1 MNEKFIKDFEYFKEL
16 VNDKEFK
23 KTLQK
28 YSWLSFFINS
38 MLLLFLLSFFSLF
51 NNNDI
56 YLISSLIIISL
67 IALFKYLKRYEL
79 INKKIKL
86 KESYKVYSR
95 YNNFKN
101 SIYKGS
107 LLELFNER
115 DEIQNYAIAKYKEDI
130 ILNYEKYNGIS
141 GFLAIKLIYFI
152 SNEEEI
158 NKFKMNKKTENYIKE
173 IKNIVCLDN

>member
-16 VNDKEFK
+16 INNKEFE

-38 MLLLFLLSFFSLF
+38 MLLLLPLSFFSLV
-51 NNNDI
+51 NNVDI
-56 YLISSLIIISL
+56 YLICSLIIISL
-67 IALFKYLKRYEL
+67 IAFFKYFKKYEL

-115 DEIQNYAIAKYKEDI
+115 DEIINYAITKYQEDI
-130 ILNYEKYNGIS
+130 ISNYEKYNGIS

-152 SNEEEI
+152 SDEEEI
-158 NKFKMNKKTENYIKE
+158 NKLKMNKKRENYIKE
-173 IKNIVCLDN
+173 IKNIVC